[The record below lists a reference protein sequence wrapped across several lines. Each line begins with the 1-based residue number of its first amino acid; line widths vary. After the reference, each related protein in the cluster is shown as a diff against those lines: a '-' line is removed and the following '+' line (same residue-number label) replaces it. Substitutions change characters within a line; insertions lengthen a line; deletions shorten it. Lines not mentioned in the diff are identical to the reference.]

1 MVVDQIASLQVVIGD
16 GSIKTVSASQDSDLF
31 WVRYPTSRPQ
41 LTMDS
46 PCCLKQALRGAGGSF
61 GIITAFTVNTHA
73 APSTAVYSEYR
84 YNDQSASSA
93 ASIIQQWQDF
103 SSSSSLPAAFGG
115 TFNIF
120 KGSKANT
127 ISLSLTA
134 TYIGS
139 QSDFLNVISGLVN
152 SLPTPSSKK
161 VTSQNWKATLQLLAG
176 NQNLDTSQATY
187 NYDTFYAKS
196 IMTPSSTPMT
206 SSALSSW
213 MNYMASSGY
222 SSKTN
227 WFIQVELYGG
237 VNSAINQVAKDAT
250 AFVHRSSLFTIQ
262 FYASSS
268 SCR

>member
-1 MVVDQIASLQVVIGD
+1 M
-16 GSIKTVSASQDSDLF
+16 
-31 WVRYPTSRPQ
+31 
-41 LTMDS
+41 
-46 PCCLKQALRGAGGSF
+46 RGAGGSF

-73 APSTAVYSEYR
+73 APSSAVYAEYR

-93 ASIIQQWQDF
+93 SSIISKWQDF

-120 KGSKANT
+120 KGSKSNT

-139 QSDFLNVISGLVN
+139 QTDFLNVISGLVN
-152 SLPTPSSKK
+152 GLPTPSSKK

-176 NQNLDTSQATY
+176 NQNLNTSLATY

-196 IMTPSSTPMT
+196 VMTPSSTPMT
-206 SSALSSW
+206 AAALQNW
-213 MNYMASSGY
+213 MQYISTTGY
-222 SSKTN
+222 TSKTN

-237 VNSAINQVAKDAT
+237 VNSAINKVPAGDT
-250 AFVHRSSLFTIQ
+250 AFVHRGSLFTIQ

-268 SCR
+268 NCKVPLTHLLYYADRRSQTDLPSQAMGSASSMA